1 MEAVAPWLEGQD
13 RNLPGQF
20 CHQEGLGCIRHPETT
35 HRSIQTCLVWGNLQH
50 STLVFPTNTSE
61 LPSRAA
67 GPGSYLCS
75 AATSCRPGQGPRRR
89 PSGGGRPRAA
99 ARPTWGAGRRG
110 SIHPDGWMEG
120 WMLTAPGALAW
131 SSRGA
136 AASTAQGRAAAGWG
150 LTPIS
155 CVPLRGHHGGC
166 WGCRGG
172 CRAVWAQPACRH
184 LNGKARG
191 ERRSPV
197 SSQSFY
203 LLPNPLEGSSGEG
216 FFFFLCF
223 LSVLAIHFS
232 GVTWGE
238 VGEPPLPVEAEVG
251 TLLYPEVPCFPSKI
265 PACTGEIHHPL

>member
-1 MEAVAPWLEGQD
+1 MHLSLRDSPQGYPNV
-13 RNLPGQF
+13 PGV
-20 CHQEGLGCIRHPETT
+20 RHPAAQ
-35 HRSIQTCLVWGNLQH
+35 RASWGLLRQH
-50 STLVFPTNTSE
+50 GELKAPPVFPTNASE

-67 GPGSYLCS
+67 GPSSYLCS
-75 AATSCRPGQGPRRR
+75 AATSCRPKQGPRRR

-99 ARPTWGAGRRG
+99 ARPTWGGWPQG
-110 SIHPDGWMEG
+110 VHPLRWMDG

-131 SSRGA
+131 SSHGA
-136 AASTAQGRAAAGWG
+136 AASTPQGEAAVGRG

-155 CVPLRGHHGGC
+155 CVPLRGHHAGC

-184 LNGKARG
+184 LNGKTRG

-203 LLPNPLEGSSGEG
+203 LLPNPLEGSFGEG
-216 FFFFLCF
+216 IFFFFLLCF
-223 LSVLAIHFS
+223 LSVLVIHFS

-251 TLLYPEVPCFPSKI
+251 TLLYPKAPGFPSKI
-265 PACTGEIHHPL
+265 PVCTGETHHPL